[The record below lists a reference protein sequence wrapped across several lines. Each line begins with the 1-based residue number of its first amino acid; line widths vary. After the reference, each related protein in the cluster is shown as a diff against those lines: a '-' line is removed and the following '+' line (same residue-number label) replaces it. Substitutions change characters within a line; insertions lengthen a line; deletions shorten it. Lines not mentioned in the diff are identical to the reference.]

1 MVPVALSLNLRHNG
15 VLHERVVLLHVR
27 TERVPRIRETERV
40 AVVVLP
46 HGFRRVTLHFGF
58 AETPDVP
65 AALRLHRE
73 VVDFAPEEASYFPG
87 NEVPVPSL
95 QPELPRWHEQIFAF
109 LTRNAVRAPDYFLIP
124 PPRVVELGTRVEL

>member
-1 MVPVALSLNLRHNG
+1 
-15 VLHERVVLLHVR
+15 VR
-27 TERVPRIRETERV
+27 SERVPRMRETERV
-40 AVVVLP
+40 AVAVLP
-46 HGFRRVTLHFGF
+46 HGFRHVTLHFGF

-73 VVDFAPEEASYFPG
+73 AVGFAPEDASYFLG

-95 QPELPRWHEQIFAF
+95 QPELPRWQEQIFAF